1 MAATLRR
8 SRASIRSSMSSTR
21 QPRRRPSARAMVL
34 LPAPMNPTRYS
45 LSVFTLWSGSGAKPL
60 EHAEEFGIGHGRGA
74 GAANGRRPRSAE
86 RRHRERHRQT
96 VVVAGVHVAAAE
108 PHAPP
113 DVEAVWLLV
122 DLAAHAAEAV
132 GKRRNAIAFLDA
144 QLLSTAD
151 LNLAPVRGHRGQ
163 HRQFVDDAGHFV

>member
-1 MAATLRR
+1 MDATLRR

-45 LSVFTLWSGSGAKPL
+45 LSVCTRACALGAKAL
-60 EHAEEFGIGHGRGA
+60 EDAEEFGIGHRRGA
-74 GAANGRRPRSAE
+74 GAPNRRRAGGAKGR
-86 RRHRERHRQT
+86 HGERHRQA
-96 VVVAGVHVAAAE
+96 VVVAGVHLAAAQ
-108 PHAPP
+108 PYAAP

-132 GKRRNAIAFLDA
+132 GERRNAIAF
-144 QLLSTAD
+144 
-151 LNLAPVRGHRGQ
+151 
-163 HRQFVDDAGHFV
+163 

>member
-45 LSVFTLWSGSGAKPL
+45 LSVCTLGAKAL
-60 EHAEEFGIGHGRGA
+60 EHAEEFGVGHGRGA
-74 GAANGRRPRSAE
+74 GAANGRRARSAE
-86 RRHRERHRQT
+86 RRHRERHGQAM
-96 VVVAGVHVAAAE
+96 VVAGVDVAAAE
-108 PHAPP
+108 AHAPP

-122 DLAAHAAEAV
+122 DLAAHAAEAL
-132 GKRRNAIAFLDA
+132 GERRNAIAFLDA
-144 QLLSTAD
+144 QLL
-151 LNLAPVRGHRGQ
+151 
-163 HRQFVDDAGHFV
+163 